1 MKTRTLILSIALASL
16 AAWGGPAMA
25 DDKPTLRQALKA
37 DASDSLRSA
46 GNDLLTQAL
55 AAIRVEN
62 RIGAGVT
69 QRPERPLRESL
80 ILVADAGF
88 EATEAD
94 NAGHETRPVREESIL
109 GGLVV
114 YSGNR

>member
-46 GNDLLTQAL
+46 GNDMLTQAL
-55 AAIRVEN
+55 TAIRGE
-62 RIGAGVT
+62 IHFGASAT
-69 QRPERPLRESL
+69 QRPERPLRGTL
-80 ILVADAGF
+80 ILVADVGL
-88 EATEAD
+88 EATEEGD
-94 NAGHETRPVREESIL
+94 AGHETTPAREESIL